1 MRTRQTLT
9 ISLPPA
15 MLKQVEKVSRAESRT
30 QSEFVREALRRYFSG
45 FPVVTATPA
54 ELAALARGRA
64 EFEQGEYVTLDALLK
79 DVGTGCHKVYA
90 KRSPKAPAKRSRTR

>member
-15 MLKQVEKVSRAESRT
+15 MLKQVEQVSRAESRT
-30 QSEFVREALRRYFSG
+30 QSELVREALRRYFSG
-45 FPVVTATPA
+45 FPVVAATPA

-64 EFEQGEYVTLDALLK
+64 EFERGEYVTLDTLLN
-79 DVGTGCHKVYA
+79 DLGTGRHKVSP
-90 KRSPKAPAKRSRTR
+90 KRSPKTPAKRSRAR